1 MFKSLYNLQV
11 FRSHIEGLDND
22 HLGKIS
28 IASADKKIDS
38 QASATGY
45 EDSPINADDPQIL
58 RLRKTVKKIMHEHI
72 DQRLEEGEIWAHVL
86 RSGETTMIHS
96 HRSKSDWAFLGV
108 SWVYY
113 VYNPPTKNSG
123 GKIVFQT
130 QIGGTKTINA
140 DFDPKHGDLIIFPS
154 WLPHFT
160 TRNAS
165 PEVRISISGNYR
177 VRRENEHR
185 YNDIAHDQKSGIKKL
200 TGFY

>member
-1 MFKSLYNLQV
+1 MFRSLYNLQV
-11 FRSHIEGLDND
+11 FYSEIEGLDNN
-22 HLGKIS
+22 HLGKLS
-28 IASADKKIDS
+28 IASANKKIDS

-45 EDSPINADDPQIL
+45 EDSPIDGNDKEIVKL
-58 RLRKTVKKIMHEHI
+58 RQTVRKIMSQHI

-86 RSGETTMIHS
+86 KHGETTMIHS
-96 HRSKSDWAFLGV
+96 HRNKSDWGFLGV

-113 VYNPPTKNSG
+113 VYNPPTENSG

-140 DFDPKHGDLIIFPS
+140 DFDPKAGDLIIFPS

-165 PEVRISISGNYR
+165 PDTRISISGNYR

-185 YNDIAHDQKSGIKKL
+185 YNDIANDPKTGIRKL
-200 TGFY
+200 TGF

>member
-1 MFKSLYNLQV
+1 MFRSLYNLQV
-11 FRSHIEGLDND
+11 FYSEIEGLDNN
-22 HLGKIS
+22 HLGKLS
-28 IASADKKIDS
+28 IASANKKIDS

-45 EDSPINADDPQIL
+45 EDSPIDGNDKEIVKL
-58 RLRKTVKKIMHEHI
+58 RQTVRKIMSQHI

-86 RSGETTMIHS
+86 KSGETTMIHS
-96 HRSKSDWAFLGV
+96 HRNKSDWGFLGI

-113 VYNPPTKNSG
+113 VYNPATENSG

-140 DFDPKHGDLIIFPS
+140 DFDPKAGDLIIFPS

-165 PEVRISISGNYR
+165 PDTRISISGNYR

-185 YNDIAHDQKSGIKKL
+185 YNDIANDPKTGIRKL
-200 TGFY
+200 TGF

>member
-1 MFKSLYNLQV
+1 VFKQLYQLNA
-11 FRSHIEGLDND
+11 FHSAIEGLDNK
-22 HLGKIS
+22 HLGKLC

-38 QASATGY
+38 KASATGY
-45 EDSPINADDPQIL
+45 EDSPINANDEQIQ
-58 RLRKTVKKIMHEHI
+58 RLRKTVKKIMHQHI

-86 RSGETTMIHS
+86 KTGETTMIHS
-96 HRSKSDWAFLGV
+96 HRSKSDWAFLGI

-113 VYNPPTKNSG
+113 VHNPVTDNSG
-123 GKIVFQT
+123 GKIIFQT
-130 QIGGTKTINA
+130 QIGGTKTINV
-140 DFDPKHGDLIIFPS
+140 DIDPKPGELLIFPS

-165 PEVRISISGNYR
+165 PETRISISGNYR

-185 YNDIAHDQKSGIKKL
+185 YNDIAHDHKSGIKKL